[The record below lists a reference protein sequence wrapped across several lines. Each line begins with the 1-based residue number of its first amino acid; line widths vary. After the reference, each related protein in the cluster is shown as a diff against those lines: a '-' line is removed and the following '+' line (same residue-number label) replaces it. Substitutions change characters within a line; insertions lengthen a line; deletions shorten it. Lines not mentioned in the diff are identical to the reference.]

1 MPPKPLMAGGCV
13 TLAVFAV
20 VRMVWRRVR
29 MSSRPV
35 KKGLR
40 GKGTFHTCEGEGVC
54 FGGINAGGVG
64 FNAPVEIFFCCAST
78 ALRMPLATLSSASSI
93 LGQVEMGLP
102 SVGKACSLAKGVCF
116 QSTGR
121 TIIGMTQASPALCL
135 RMAFLNSTLQQYSEE
150 M

>member
-1 MPPKPLMAGGCV
+1 MPPKPLMAGGCAR
-13 TLAVFAV
+13 LAVFSV

-40 GKGTFHTCEGEGVC
+40 EKGTFHTCEGEEVC
-54 FGGINAGGVG
+54 FGAINLVGAG
-64 FNAPVEIFFCCAST
+64 FEALVERFFCCAST
-78 ALRMPLATLSSASSI
+78 VLRIPLATLASASSV

-102 SVGKACSLAKGVCF
+102 SVGKACSLANGVSF

-121 TIIGMTQASPALCL
+121 T
-135 RMAFLNSTLQQYSEE
+135 
-150 M
+150 